1 MAPDCED
8 ALQSM
13 TEEHAEPTRRERQGE
28 SYGSAQAAF
37 MPTLQELIRRAPWRE
52 AVTWRDTW
60 PHEYVLVRRDN
71 QRPLLEAICKRL
83 NTGEGV
89 DGQFYGRS
97 STYLFIGEHE
107 YWVMT
112 PCAEMDL
119 DSEVDY
125 VINRARLY
133 RDRRDF
139 VVE

>member
-1 MAPDCED
+1 
-8 ALQSM
+8 M
-13 TEEHAEPTRRERQGE
+13 TGKHTEPTRRKRQGE
-28 SYGSAQAAF
+28 ADGSVLAAF
-37 MPTLQELIRRAPWRE
+37 MPTLPELIKRAPWHE

-60 PHEYVLVRRDN
+60 PHEYVFVRRDN
-71 QRPLLEAICKRL
+71 QRPLMEAICERL
-83 NTGEGV
+83 NAGE
-89 DGQFYGRS
+89 
-97 STYLFIGEHE
+97 
-107 YWVMT
+107 WVMT